1 MTLNNNF
8 DILNTDKPGGGK
20 QKMNLDNLKDL
31 DERLESEEFN
41 EKLESNN
48 YSPLDDI
55 FNNTPS
61 GNTLADTG
69 RYPE

>member
-1 MTLNNNF
+1 
-8 DILNTDKPGGGK
+8 
-20 QKMNLDNLKDL
+20 MNLDNLKDL
-31 DERLESEEFN
+31 DERLESKEFN

-55 FNNTPS
+55 FNSTPS

>member
-1 MTLNNNF
+1 
-8 DILNTDKPGGGK
+8 
-20 QKMNLDNLKDL
+20 MNLDNLRDL
-31 DERLESEEFN
+31 DDLLESKEFN
-41 EKLESNN
+41 EKLENNN

>member
-1 MTLNNNF
+1 MTKRDKF
-8 DILNTDKPGGGK
+8 DTLNTDKRGGK

-31 DERLESEEFN
+31 DERLESKEFN
-41 EKLESNN
+41 EKLENNN

-55 FNNTPS
+55 FNSTPS

>member
-1 MTLNNNF
+1 
-8 DILNTDKPGGGK
+8 
-20 QKMNLDNLKDL
+20 MNLDNLRDL
-31 DERLESEEFN
+31 DELLESKEFT

-55 FNNTPS
+55 FNSTPS
-61 GNTLADTG
+61 ENTLADTG

>member
-1 MTLNNNF
+1 
-8 DILNTDKPGGGK
+8 
-20 QKMNLDNLKDL
+20 MNLDNLRDL
-31 DERLESEEFN
+31 DELLESKEFN

-48 YSPLDDI
+48 YSSLDDI
-55 FNNTPS
+55 FNSTPS